1 MKISDNKEKSRF
13 ETEVDGQIA
22 FIEYNVM
29 PGIIIITHTE
39 VPKTLEGKG
48 IASDL
53 TEQVLLQIERR
64 GLKVVP
70 SCGFTKSYISKHNE
84 WISILADGQSV

>member
-1 MKISDNKEKSRF
+1 MKVIDNKEKSRF
-13 ETEVDGQIA
+13 ETEVNEQIA
-22 FIEYNVM
+22 FIEYKVQ

-39 VPKTLEGKG
+39 VPKTMEGKG

-64 GLKVVP
+64 SLKVVP
-70 SCGFTKSYISKHNE
+70 SCPFTKSYINKHAE
-84 WISILADGQSV
+84 WLSILADDHGV